1 MSEPCIIA
9 VAITGSVPRK
19 RDNPALPVTV
29 SEQIESTHAAYE
41 AGAALVHVHVR
52 NDDETPSS
60 DPDKFAAFQD
70 GIRRHCPDI
79 IVQFSTGG
87 RGRAM
92 EQRSSMLHLRPDM
105 ASLATGSVNFPTIV
119 YENPPD
125 FVRDLAGRMRDL
137 GIKPEIEIFDLAM
150 LYNAAELVGEGLI
163 IAPPHVQ
170 FVFGVRHA
178 LPARRDILEFEVAKL
193 RELLPGATWTA
204 AGIGRHQVEVARWA
218 LELGG
223 HCRTGLE
230 DNVRMDKQTLAPSN
244 AALVA
249 QLAALAQDCGRPVAT
264 PAQARA
270 ILGLRPLS
278 DARAAAGRS
287 PVGGLH

>member
-1 MSEPCIIA
+1 MAEPCIIS

-19 RDNPALPVTV
+19 RDNPALPVTIT
-29 SEQIESTHAAYE
+29 EQVESTHAAYE

-52 NDDETPSS
+52 NADESPSS
-60 DPDKFAAFQD
+60 DPEKFAAFQE

-87 RGRAM
+87 RGRAL
-92 EQRSSMLHLRPDM
+92 EQRGSMLHLRPDM

-125 FVRDLAGRMRDL
+125 FVAALATTMRDL
-137 GIKPEIEIFDLAM
+137 SIKPEIEVFDLAM
-150 LYNAAELVGEGLI
+150 LYNTAELVAQGLI
-163 IAPPHVQ
+163 VPPPHVQ
-170 FVFGVRHA
+170 FVFGVKNA

-204 AGIGRHQVEVARWA
+204 AGIGRHQFEVAGWA
-218 LELGG
+218 LEMGG
-223 HCRTGLE
+223 HCRAGLE
-230 DNVRMDKQTLAPSN
+230 DNIRLDRTTLAPSN

-249 QLAALAQDCGRPVAT
+249 KIVSLAAAYGRPVAT
-264 PAQARA
+264 ARQARRM
-270 ILGLRPLS
+270 LGLPP
-278 DARAAAGRS
+278 A
-287 PVGGLH
+287 

>member
-1 MSEPCIIA
+1 MGQPCIIS

-19 RDNPALPVTV
+19 KDNPALPTSVP
-29 SEQIESTHAAYE
+29 EQIESTHAAYE

-52 NDDETPSS
+52 NDDESSSS

-70 GIRRHCPDI
+70 GIRKHCPDI

-92 EQRSSMLHLRPDM
+92 EQRGSMLHLRPDM

-125 FVRDLAGRMRDL
+125 FVRSLAVRMRDE
-137 GIKPEIEIFDLAM
+137 GIKPEIEVFDLAM
-150 LYNAAELVGEGLI
+150 LYNTVDLVAEGLI
-163 IAPPHVQ
+163 LPPPHVQ
-170 FVFGVRHA
+170 FVFGVKHA

-204 AGIGRHQVEVARWA
+204 AGIGRHQFDVARWA
-218 LELGG
+218 IELGG

-230 DNVRMDKQTLAPSN
+230 DNMRLDRDTLAPSN

-249 QLAALAQDCGRPVAT
+249 HVAGLVRDGGRTVASAT
-264 PAQARA
+264 QARA
-270 ILGLRPLS
+270 LLGLPIT
-278 DARAAAGRS
+278 
-287 PVGGLH
+287 VKKT

>member
-1 MSEPCIIA
+1 MTAPCIIS

-19 RDNPALPVTV
+19 KDNPALPVTV

-52 NDDETPSS
+52 NADETSSS
-60 DPDKFAAFQD
+60 DPEKFAAFQE
-70 GIRRHCPDI
+70 GIRRHCPGI

-87 RGRAM
+87 RGRAL
-92 EQRSSMLHLRPDM
+92 EQRGAMLHLRPDM

-125 FVRDLAGRMRDL
+125 FIRHLATTMRDL
-137 GIKPEIEIFDLAM
+137 GIKPEIEVFDLAM
-150 LYNAAELVGEGLI
+150 LYNTADLVAEGLI
-163 IAPPHVQ
+163 LPPPHVQ
-170 FVFGVRHA
+170 FVFGVKHA

-204 AGIGRHQVEVARWA
+204 AGIGRHQFEVARWA
-218 LELGG
+218 LEMSG

-230 DNVRMDKQTLAPSN
+230 DNIRLDRNTLAPSN
-244 AALVA
+244 AALVQHVA
-249 QLAALAQDCGRPVAT
+249 RMAEEAGRPVAT
-264 PAQARA
+264 AAQARQL
-270 ILGLRPLS
+270 LGL
-278 DARAAAGRS
+278 AEMRAAA
-287 PVGGLH
+287 

>member
-1 MSEPCIIA
+1 MTGTPCIIS

-29 SEQIESTHAAYE
+29 AEQVESTHAAYE

-52 NDDETPSS
+52 NADETPSS
-60 DPDKFAAFQD
+60 DPEKFAAFQED
-70 GIRRHCPDI
+70 IRKHCPDI

-87 RGRAM
+87 RGRAL
-92 EQRSSMLHLRPDM
+92 EHRGSMLHLRPDM

-125 FVRDLAGRMRDL
+125 FVRSLATTMRDL
-137 GIKPEIEIFDLAM
+137 GIKPEIEVFDLAM
-150 LYNAAELVGEGLI
+150 LYNTADLVAEGLI
-163 IAPPHVQ
+163 LAPPHVQ
-170 FVFGVRHA
+170 FVFGVKHA

-193 RELLPGATWTA
+193 GELLPGATWTA
-204 AGIGRHQVEVARWA
+204 AGIGRHQFEVVRWA
-218 LELGG
+218 LAMGG

-230 DNVRMDKQTLAPSN
+230 DNIRMDRDTLAPSN

-249 QLAALAQDCGRPVAT
+249 RVSELAQEAGRPVAS
-264 PAQARA
+264 ARQARA
-270 ILGLRPLS
+270 MLGL
-278 DARAAAGRS
+278 A
-287 PVGGLH
+287 